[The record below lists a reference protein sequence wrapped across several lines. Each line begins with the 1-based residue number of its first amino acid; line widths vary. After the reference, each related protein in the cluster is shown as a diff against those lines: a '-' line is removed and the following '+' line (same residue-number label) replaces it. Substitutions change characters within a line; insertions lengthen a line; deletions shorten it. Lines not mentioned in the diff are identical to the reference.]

1 MKTIKAM
8 VLVETRVN
16 DPNDDDE
23 VREAIKDS
31 LTESI
36 EDDTL
41 DYSLKSLK
49 KTSSRRLY
57 GKAYHGR
64 L

>member
-41 DYSLKSLK
+41 DYSVEESEEDEF
-49 KTSSRRLY
+49 
-57 GKAYHGR
+57 
-64 L
+64 